1 MFFLLRL
8 LRFFAAGPSMFD
20 WFRDWDYAL
29 TCAQLVFFMMGMG
42 AKLALVEFVRIFRQ
56 PRSLL
61 YGLTYQIAF
70 VPFLAVL
77 FNHLAGLEAGIA
89 LGLILVALMPG
100 GSVSKVFAH
109 LGGGNVAL
117 TIVLSG
123 ISTLAAIVTVPLLLE
138 LLAFEYV
145 PADFAMPLDRVVYE
159 VALFLLLPLVVGM
172 VVARLLPARR
182 RIISRWCVRIGWG
195 FLIVVVVASLG
206 SGRIQPDQYGWKAPL
221 VIILFCLVA
230 QQASMLPYYFLH
242 WPRQDR
248 LAIGIEVTMRN
259 MNLALL
265 LMLNFPEERRAGLL
279 FVILFYAAVAMFAGV
294 PLALNHL
301 RLARREARA
310 FGEPG
315 A

>member
-1 MFFLLRL
+1 
-8 LRFFAAGPSMFD
+8 MFD
-20 WFRDWDYAL
+20 WYRDWDYSL

-42 AKLALVEFVRIFRQ
+42 AKLALAEFIKIFKQ

-61 YGLTYQIAF
+61 YGLTFQIVF

-77 FNHLAGLEAGIA
+77 FNHLAGLEPGIA
-89 LGLILVALMPG
+89 LGLILVSLMPG

-109 LGGGNVAL
+109 LGAGNVAL

-145 PADFAMPLDRVVYE
+145 PENFSMPLDRVVYE
-159 VALFLLLPLVVGM
+159 VALFLLLPLAVGM
-172 VVARLLPARR
+172 LLARLLPARR

-206 SGRIQPDQYGWKAPL
+206 SGRIQPGQYGWKVPF
-221 VIILFCLVA
+221 VIILFCVVA
-230 QQASMLPYYFLH
+230 QQTSMLPYYFLN
-242 WPRQDR
+242 WPRADR

-265 LMLNFPEERRAGLL
+265 LTLHFPGERGRGVL
-279 FVILFYAAVAMFAGV
+279 FVVLFYAAVAMFAGV

-310 FGEPG
+310 
-315 A
+315 

>member
-1 MFFLLRL
+1 MFE
-8 LRFFAAGPSMFD
+8 
-20 WFRDWDYAL
+20 WYRDWDYTL

-42 AKLALVEFVRIFRQ
+42 AKLALAEFIKIFHQ

-61 YGLTYQIAF
+61 YGLTFQIAC
-70 VPFLAVL
+70 VPMLAVL
-77 FNHLAGLEAGIA
+77 INHLAGLEAGIA
-89 LGLILVALMPG
+89 LGLILVSLMPG

-109 LGGGNVAL
+109 LGVGNVAL

-145 PADFAMPLDRVVYE
+145 PENFVMPLDRVVYE
-159 VALFLLLPLVVGM
+159 VALFLLLPLAVGM
-172 VVARLLPARR
+172 LLARWLPARR
-182 RIISRWCVRIGWG
+182 RIISRWCVRVGWG
-195 FLIVVVVASLG
+195 FLIVVVAASLG
-206 SGRIQPDQYGWKAPL
+206 SGRIQPDQYGWRAPL
-221 VIILFCLVA
+221 AIIFFCLVA
-230 QQASMLPYYFLH
+230 QQASMLPYYFLN
-242 WPRQDR
+242 WPRRDR

-265 LMLNFPEERRAGLL
+265 LRLSFPEEHHLGLL

-301 RLARREARA
+301 RLARREANALNYHERH
-310 FGEPG
+310 ERHEKDVTC
-315 A
+315 

>member
-1 MFFLLRL
+1 MF
-8 LRFFAAGPSMFD
+8 A
-20 WFRDWDYAL
+20 WFRDWDYTL
-29 TCAQLVFFMMGMG
+29 TCAQLVFFMIGMG
-42 AKLALVEFVRIFRQ
+42 AKLEPAEFIKVVHQ

-61 YGLTYQIAF
+61 YGLAYQIAF

-77 FNHLAGLEAGIA
+77 FNHVAGLEASIA

-100 GSVSKVFAH
+100 GSISKVFAH

-138 LLAFEYV
+138 LLASAYV
-145 PADFAMPLDRVVYE
+145 PENFAMPLDRVVYE
-159 VALFLLLPLVVGM
+159 VALFLILPLLVGM
-172 VVARLLPARR
+172 LLARLFPVRR
-182 RIISRWCVRIGWG
+182 RSLSRWCVRIGWG

-206 SGRIQPDQYGWKAPL
+206 SGRIQPGEYGWKVPA
-221 VIILFCLVA
+221 VIILFCIVA
-230 QQASMLPYYFLH
+230 QQASMLPYYLLN
-242 WPRQDR
+242 WPRPDR

-294 PLALNHL
+294 PLTLNHL
-301 RLARREARA
+301 RLARQETAQDRLRLSDASER
-310 FGEPG
+310 
-315 A
+315 